1 MQEFVPTPKGTPNRR
16 RAPTSRGRNGS
27 QKVYASENDLPTY
40 KPNNIA
46 SPSTPQKH
54 GSGRSAAPQIQSTNQ
69 KQKNKGNRSRN
80 AKNDVVSPGRRPDG
94 ESPSFQSKR
103 APVNIFAG
111 STFHASPAPSALPL
125 PSFLGLSNA
134 DSPAVKDR
142 TPELARDS
150 TPPQTDS
157 DEGSQ
162 VDEPTPRH
170 SDSPLEFFFRADRA
184 EKAERA
190 RVRRASSANTDSV
203 STASSVPLQDSP
215 RKECNT
221 FPKTIAHRSLR
232 RSGIIENDPSVGI
245 PSSELD
251 GDSGLPVGPAFS
263 TPYSER
269 IRAARSNS
277 AHTTPTLHRNM
288 DPASSEAL
296 KRYLFTG
303 QLTPSR
309 SEELPAKPGL
319 SQTTPQPVQQQ
330 YRPGASQYQGT
341 YQASERLP
349 FPNQSLPRGAPANHA
364 LHAQPPSSLHIH
376 AQPSPPPDHLLTLE
390 GNLRQILKLDA
401 LS

>member
-54 GSGRSAAPQIQSTNQ
+54 ASGRSAAPQTQSTNQ
-69 KQKNKGNRSRN
+69 KQRNKGNRSRN
-80 AKNDVVSPGRRPDG
+80 TKTDVASPGHRVNG
-94 ESPSFQSKR
+94 ESPSFHSKE
-103 APVNIFAG
+103 APANIFAG

-125 PSFLGLSNA
+125 PSFLGLSN
-134 DSPAVKDR
+134 SPAIKDR
-142 TPELARDS
+142 TPEVAQDS

-157 DEGSQ
+157 DEGSP

-170 SDSPLEFFFRADRA
+170 GESPLEFFFRADRA

-203 STASSVPLQDSP
+203 SIASFVPLQDSP
-215 RKECNT
+215 RRECNT

-232 RSGIIENDPSVGI
+232 RSGIIENDHSVGI

-251 GDSGLPVGPAFS
+251 GDSRLPVGPAFS

-269 IRAARSNS
+269 IRAARTSS
-277 AHTTPTLHRNM
+277 AHATPTLHRNL

-309 SEELPAKPGL
+309 PEELPAKSGL

-330 YRPGASQYQGT
+330 HKHGASQYQGT
-341 YQASERLP
+341 CQASERLP
-349 FPNQSLPRGAPANHA
+349 FPNQNLPRGAPASHA
-364 LHAQPPSSLHIH
+364 PRAQSPSSFRIH
-376 AQPSPPPDHLLTLE
+376 AQPSPHPDHILALE

-401 LS
+401 LG